1 MKRRTFVSSSISA
14 GFISAGTLSLLPA
27 RRLLAS
33 TTDTPAIGR
42 TGKQLVLRAS
52 DIDDLRASV
61 RGQLLTASDE
71 GYEQA
76 RRVWNGAFDRR
87 PALIVRCAGASDV
100 VQAVNFGRS
109 QDLLIAVRAGGHSL
123 SGQSVCDGGLMID
136 LSPMRGVRVDPTA
149 RTARVESGALL
160 GDLDRESQAF
170 GLATPAGRVSHT
182 GVAGLT
188 LGGGFG
194 RLTPRFGLSCDNLR
208 AADVITANGA
218 FVRTRA
224 DENRELLWGLQGGGG
239 NFGVVTS
246 FEYQLHPV
254 SPMMYGGAL
263 VYPLA
268 RARELLRFRAG
279 FSAGMP
285 EELFVDTMLANLP
298 QVGKAL
304 AFSVCYSG
312 APEKGE
318 EAIKPLRRFGPVVDT
333 VKPTRYLQLQT
344 SQDRGSQHGRGYYE
358 RSGFLTHIAPE
369 LIDSAV
375 DALES
380 ADAPG
385 ARIMFTGDCVGAFNR
400 VARDATAFWN
410 RDARA
415 TLIVQAVWDDPR
427 DAAASESHMRW
438 ARATFD
444 RLSPHTKGFYVN
456 TIAVDDPTQR
466 VRATYGGNYNRLV
479 ALKRRY
485 DPTNLFRRN
494 ANIDPGLS

>member
-1 MKRRTFVSSSISA
+1 MKRRTFVSSAISA
-14 GFISAGTLSLLPA
+14 GAVALLPA
-27 RRLLAS
+27 RQVLAS
-33 TTDTPAIGR
+33 TADTPAIGR
-42 TGKQLVLRAS
+42 TGKQLVLRGR
-52 DIDDLRASV
+52 DIDELRGSL
-61 RGQLLTASDE
+61 RGQLLTAGEE

-76 RRVWNGAFDRR
+76 RRIWNGAFDRR
-87 PALIVRCAGASDV
+87 PALIVRCAGAADV
-100 VQAVNFGRS
+100 VQAVNFGRT

-136 LSPMRGVRVDPTA
+136 LSLMRGVRVDPIA

-208 AADVITANGA
+208 AADVISPNGA
-218 FVRTRA
+218 YVRTSA
-224 DENRELLWGLQGGGG
+224 NENRDLLWGLQGGGG

-254 SPMMYGGAL
+254 APMMYGGVL

-268 RARELLRFRAG
+268 KAKELLRFLAE
-279 FSAGMP
+279 FSERRP
-285 EELFVDTMLANLP
+285 EELFVDTMLATLP

-304 AFSVCYSG
+304 AFSICYSG

-318 EAIKPLRRFGPVVDT
+318 EVVKPLRQFGPAVDAVRPAT
-333 VKPTRYLQLQT
+333 YVQLQ
-344 SQDRGSQHGRGYYE
+344 SAQDRGSQHGRGYYE
-358 RSGFLTHIAPE
+358 RSGFLTRIVPE
-369 LIDSAV
+369 LIDAAV
-375 DALES
+375 DCLES
-380 ADAPG
+380 AEPPG
-385 ARIMFTGDCVGAFNR
+385 ARIMFTGDCAGAFNR

-410 RDARA
+410 RDAHS
-415 TLIVQAVWDDPR
+415 TLIVQAYWDDPR
-427 DAAASESHMRW
+427 DAAASEAHLRW
-438 ARATFD
+438 ARGTFD

-456 TIAVDDPTQR
+456 TLALDDANQR
-466 VRATYGGNYNRLV
+466 VRASYGDNYARLV
-479 ALKRRY
+479 ALKRKY

-494 ANIDPGLS
+494 ANIDPGA

>member
-1 MKRRTFVSSSISA
+1 MKRRTFVSSAISA
-14 GFISAGTLSLLPA
+14 GAVALLPA
-27 RRLLAS
+27 RQLLAS
-33 TTDTPAIGR
+33 TADTPAIGR
-42 TGKQLVLRAS
+42 TGKQLVLRGR
-52 DIDDLRASV
+52 DIDELRGSL
-61 RGQLLTASDE
+61 RGQLLTAGEE

-76 RRVWNGAFDRR
+76 RRIWNGAFDRR
-87 PALIVRCAGASDV
+87 PALIARCSGAADV
-100 VQAVNFGRS
+100 VQAVNFGRT

-136 LSPMRGVRVDPTA
+136 VSLMRGVRVDPVA

-208 AADVITANGA
+208 AADVITANGNH
-218 FVRTRA
+218 VKTSV
-224 DENRELLWGLQGGGG
+224 DENHDLMWGLRGGGG

-254 SPMMYGGAL
+254 APMMYGGAL

-268 RARELLRFRAG
+268 RARELLRFLAE
-279 FSAGMP
+279 FSDRKP
-285 EELFVDTMLANLP
+285 EELFVDTMLASFP

-318 EAIKPLRRFGPVVDT
+318 EVVKPLRQFGPVMDAVR
-333 VKPTRYLQLQT
+333 PARYVELQT
-344 SQDRGSQHGRGYYE
+344 AQDRGSKHGRGYYE
-358 RSGFLTHIAPE
+358 RSGFLTRIVPE

-375 DALES
+375 DCMES
-380 ADAPG
+380 AEPPG
-385 ARIMFTGDCVGAFNR
+385 ARIMFTGDCAGAFNR
-400 VARDATAFWN
+400 VPREATAFFN
-410 RDARA
+410 RDARS

-427 DAAASESHMRW
+427 DAAASEAHLRW

-456 TIAVDDPTQR
+456 TLALDDPNQR
-466 VRATYGGNYNRLV
+466 VRASYGDNYERLV
-479 ALKRRY
+479 ALKRKY

-494 ANIDPGLS
+494 ANIDPG

>member
-1 MKRRTFVSSSISA
+1 MKRRSFVSSAISA
-14 GFISAGTLSLLPA
+14 GALALLPA
-27 RRLLAS
+27 RRSFAS
-33 TTDTPAIGR
+33 TADTPAIGR
-42 TGKQLVLRAS
+42 TGKQLVLRGR
-52 DIDDLRASV
+52 DIDELRTNL
-61 RGQLLTASDE
+61 RGRLLTAGEE

-76 RRVWNGAFDRR
+76 RHIWNGAFDRR
-87 PALIVRCAGASDV
+87 PALIVRCAGAADV

-109 QDLLIAVRAGGHSL
+109 QDVLIAVRAGGHSL

-136 LSPMRGVRVDPTA
+136 VSPMRGVRVDPTA

-208 AADVITANGA
+208 AADVITADGA
-218 FVRTRA
+218 FVRTSL

-254 SPMMYGGAL
+254 APMMYGGGL

-268 RARELLRFRAG
+268 KARELLRFLAE
-279 FSAGMP
+279 FSGRMP
-285 EELFVDTMLANLP
+285 DELFVDTMLANLP

-312 APEKGE
+312 PPGKGE
-318 EAIKPLRRFGPVVDT
+318 EVVKPLRQFGPVVDGVRPAT
-333 VKPTRYLQLQT
+333 YIQLQT
-344 SQDRGSQHGRGYYE
+344 AQDRGAQHGRGYYE
-358 RSGFLTHIAPE
+358 RSGFLTRIVPE
-369 LIDSAV
+369 LIDAAV
-375 DALES
+375 DSLES
-380 ADAPG
+380 AAAPG
-385 ARIMFTGDCVGAFNR
+385 ARIMFTGDCAGAFNR
-400 VARDATAFWN
+400 VKRDATAFWN
-410 RDARA
+410 RDARS
-415 TLIVQAVWDDPR
+415 TLIVQSFWDDPR
-427 DAAASESHMRW
+427 DAVASEMHKLW
-438 ARATFD
+438 ARETFD

-456 TIAVDDPTQR
+456 TIAVDDPGQR
-466 VRATYGGNYNRLV
+466 VRATYGDNYARLV
-479 ALKRRY
+479 ALKRKY
-485 DPTNLFRRN
+485 DPSNLFRRN
-494 ANIDPGLS
+494 ANIDPGS

>member
-1 MKRRTFVSSSISA
+1 MKRRTFVTSALSA
-14 GFISAGTLSLLPA
+14 GALTLIPA
-27 RRLLAS
+27 RQSFAS
-33 TTDTPAIGR
+33 TADIPAIGR
-42 TGKQLVLRAS
+42 TGRPLVLRGR
-52 DIDDLRASV
+52 DVDDLRASL
-61 RGQLLTASDE
+61 RGALLASTDE

-76 RRVWNGAFDRR
+76 RHIWNGAFDRH
-87 PALIVRCAGASDV
+87 PALIVRCAGPSDV
-100 VQAVNFGRS
+100 VQAVNFGRA

-136 LSPMRGVRVDPTA
+136 LSPMRGVRVDPIA
-149 RTARVESGALL
+149 RTARVEAGGLL

-182 GVAGLT
+182 GAAGLT

-218 FVRTRA
+218 YVRTSA
-224 DENRELLWGLQGGGG
+224 DENPGLLWGLQGGGG

-254 SPMMYGGAL
+254 SPRMYGGSL

-268 RARELLRFRAG
+268 KARDLLHFLAE
-279 FSAGMP
+279 FSEHQP
-285 EELFVDTMLANLP
+285 DELFVDTMLGNLP
-298 QVGKAL
+298 QLGKVL

-318 EAIKPLRRFGPVVDT
+318 DIVKPLRGFGPVVDAVGPAT
-333 VKPTRYLQLQT
+333 YVQLQ
-344 SQDRGSQHGRGYYE
+344 SAPDRGAAHGRGYYE
-358 RSGFLTHIAPE
+358 RSGFLVRLTPE
-369 LIDSAV
+369 LIDAAV
-375 DALES
+375 DCMHA
-380 ADAPG
+380 AQPPG
-385 ARIMFTGDCVGAFNR
+385 ARIMFTGDCGGAFNR

-410 RDARA
+410 RDARS
-415 TLIVQAVWDDPR
+415 TLIVQAFWEDPR
-427 DAAASESHMRW
+427 DAAASETHMRW
-438 ARATFD
+438 ARESFD

-456 TIAVDDPTQR
+456 TIAVDDPGQR
-466 VRATYGGNYNRLV
+466 VRATYGDNYPRLV
-479 ALKRRY
+479 ALKRKY

-494 ANIDPGLS
+494 ANIDPGA

>member
-1 MKRRTFVSSSISA
+1 MKRRTFVSSAISTGA
-14 GFISAGTLSLLPA
+14 MALLPA
-27 RRLLAS
+27 RQALAS
-33 TTDTPAIGR
+33 TADTPAIGR
-42 TGKQLVLRAS
+42 TGKQLVLRGR
-52 DIDDLRASV
+52 DIDELRGSL
-61 RGQLLTASDE
+61 RGPLLTASEE

-76 RRVWNGAFDRR
+76 RRIWNGAFDRR
-87 PALIVRCAGASDV
+87 PALIVRCAGAADV
-100 VQAVNFGRS
+100 VQAVNFGRT
-109 QDLLIAVRAGGHSL
+109 QDLLIAVRGGGHSL

-136 LSPMRGVRVDPTA
+136 LSPMRGVRVDPIA

-208 AADVITANGA
+208 AVDVITANGA
-218 FVRTRA
+218 YVRTSA
-224 DENRELLWGLQGGGG
+224 EENRDLLWGLQGGGG

-254 SPMMYGGAL
+254 APMMYGGVL
-263 VYPLA
+263 IYPLA
-268 RARELLRFRAG
+268 RARELLRFLAE
-279 FSAGMP
+279 FSERRP
-285 EELFVDTMLANLP
+285 EELFVDTMLAKLP
-298 QVGKAL
+298 QVGNAL

-318 EAIKPLRRFGPVVDT
+318 EAVKPLRQFGPVVDA
-333 VKPTRYLQLQT
+333 VRPARYVQLQS
-344 SQDRGSQHGRGYYE
+344 SQDRGSQPGHGYYE
-358 RSGFLTHIAPE
+358 RSGFLTRIVPE

-375 DALES
+375 DCMES
-380 ADAPG
+380 AEPPG
-385 ARIMFTGDCVGAFNR
+385 ARIMFTGDCAGAFTR

-410 RDARA
+410 RDARS
-415 TLIVQAVWDDPR
+415 TLIVQSFWDDPR
-427 DAAASESHMRW
+427 DAAASEAHLQW
-438 ARATFD
+438 ARKTFD

-456 TIAVDDPTQR
+456 TLAADDASQR
-466 VRATYGGNYNRLV
+466 VRTSYGDNYARLV
-479 ALKRRY
+479 TLKRKY

-494 ANIDPGLS
+494 ANIDPGA

>member
-1 MKRRTFVSSSISA
+1 MKRRTFVSWAVSTGA
-14 GFISAGTLSLLPA
+14 TALLPA
-27 RRLLAS
+27 RQLLAS
-33 TTDTPAIGR
+33 TADTAAIGR
-42 TGKQLVLRAS
+42 TGKQLVLRGR
-52 DIDDLRASV
+52 DIDELRGSL
-61 RGQLLTASDE
+61 RGQLLTAGEE

-76 RRVWNGAFDRR
+76 RRIWNGAFDRR

-100 VQAVNFGRS
+100 VQAVSFGRA

-123 SGQSVCDGGLMID
+123 SGQSSCDGGLMID
-136 LSPMRGVRVDPTA
+136 LSLMRGVRVDPTA

-218 FVRTRA
+218 FVRSSA
-224 DENRELLWGLQGGGG
+224 DENRDLLWGLQGGGG

-246 FEYQLHPV
+246 FEYQLHLV
-254 SPMMYGGAL
+254 APMMYGGVL

-268 RARELLRFRAG
+268 KARELLRFLAE
-279 FSAGMP
+279 FSDRSP
-285 EELFVDTMLANLP
+285 EELFVDTMLATLP

-318 EAIKPLRRFGPVVDT
+318 VVVKPLRQFGPVVDA
-333 VKPTRYLQLQT
+333 VRHARYVELQAA
-344 SQDRGSQHGRGYYE
+344 QDRGAQHGRGYYE
-358 RSGFLTHIAPE
+358 RSGFLTRIEPE
-369 LIDSAV
+369 LIEASV
-375 DALES
+375 DCMESTAL
-380 ADAPG
+380 PG
-385 ARIMFTGDCVGAFNR
+385 ARIMFTGDCAGAFNR

-410 RDARA
+410 RDARS
-415 TLIVQAVWDDPR
+415 TLIVQSFWDDPR
-427 DAAASESHMRW
+427 DAAASEAHRQW
-438 ARATFD
+438 ARETFD

-466 VRATYGGNYNRLV
+466 VRATYGDNYARLV
-479 ALKRRY
+479 ALKRKY

-494 ANIDPGLS
+494 ANIDPGG

>member
-1 MKRRTFVSSSISA
+1 MKRRNFVSSAISA
-14 GFISAGTLSLLPA
+14 SAIALLPT
-27 RRLLAS
+27 RHLLAA
-33 TTDTPAIGR
+33 TADTPAIGR
-42 TGKQLVLRAS
+42 TGKQLVLRGR
-52 DIDDLRASV
+52 DIDELRGSL
-61 RGQLLTASDE
+61 RGRLLTAGEE

-76 RRVWNGAFDRR
+76 RLVWNGAFDRR
-87 PALIVRCAGASDV
+87 PALIVRCAGAADV
-100 VQAVNFGRS
+100 VQAVNFGRA
-109 QDLLIAVRAGGHSL
+109 QDLLIAVRAGGHSM

-136 LSPMRGVRVDPTA
+136 LSLMRGVRVDPIA

-194 RLTPRFGLSCDNLR
+194 RLTPRFGLSCDNVR

-218 FVRTRA
+218 FVRTSA
-224 DENRELLWGLQGGGG
+224 DDNRELLWGLQGGGG

-246 FEYQLHPV
+246 FEFQLHPV

-263 VYPLA
+263 AYPLA
-268 RARELLRFRAG
+268 KAREVLRFLAE
-279 FSAGMP
+279 FSAGKP

-312 APEKGE
+312 APEKAE
-318 EAIKPLRRFGPVVDT
+318 EAIKPLRQFGPVMDALR
-333 VKPTRYLQLQT
+333 PASYLQLQT
-344 SQDRGSQHGRGYYE
+344 AQDRLARHGRGYYE
-358 RSGFLTHIAPE
+358 RSGFLTRIEPE
-369 LIDSAV
+369 LIDASV
-375 DALES
+375 DCMES
-380 ADAPG
+380 AGPSG
-385 ARIMFTGDCVGAFNR
+385 ARIMFTGDCAGAFNR
-400 VARDATAFWN
+400 VARNATAFWN
-410 RDARA
+410 RDARC
-415 TLIVQAVWDDPR
+415 TLIVQALWDDPR
-427 DAAASESHMRW
+427 DAAASEAHMSW

-444 RLSPHTKGFYVN
+444 RLAPHTKGFYVN

-466 VRATYGGNYNRLV
+466 VRATYGDNYSRLV
-479 ALKRRY
+479 ALKRKY

-494 ANIDPGLS
+494 ANIDPT